1 MMGRGT
7 FILLKGRLLRPKS
20 AKQAKMRLAVLPT
33 ILLVARLWP
42 GGVAAKGKKI
52 PVWVVLP
59 AISAGYG

>member
-33 ILLVARLWP
+33 ILLVARFWP
-42 GGVAAKGKKI
+42 RKIPAKGKKI